1 MLNKVM
7 LGAAEQIGKLR
18 KVVETPL
25 FYVIQSL
32 SYILIKEIPI
42 LLYFFCSRRD
52 SCILALSH
60 PMEFFFFALWY
71 CQNFAFEHFLT
82 KQMLVSFES
91 SELV

>member
-7 LGAAEQIGKLR
+7 LGAEEQIGKLR

-32 SYILIKEIPI
+32 SYILIKDIPI
-42 LLYFFCSRRD
+42 LLYFVCSRRD

-60 PMEFFFFALWY
+60 PMEFLLN
-71 CQNFAFEHFLT
+71 C
-82 KQMLVSFES
+82 
-91 SELV
+91 

>member
-7 LGAAEQIGKLR
+7 LVAAEQIGKQR

-42 LLYFFCSRRD
+42 LLYFVCSPLKGPLKVNGNETFVFHND
-52 SCILALSH
+52 SVIIWSK
-60 PMEFFFFALWY
+60 
-71 CQNFAFEHFLT
+71 QNRNLE
-82 KQMLVSFES
+82 KECKIN
-91 SELV
+91 